1 MLTKVLERFVIRREQ
16 WDVPENDLG
25 RLSLLVDYRNN
36 LVRNRFLCRKNCI
49 IYEDRKEPIAYLSG
63 ILAHNEALKDA
74 RNHPDI
80 EELNSKI
87 DSELVLER
95 SCQFYNFDADN
106 NYCVHDQ
113 WNSLI
118 LACDHVFGT
127 PSLICGDCAG
137 VIASYRVKM
146 TEETALKLF
155 YWEEQHD
162 AIDDLS
168 VLCSEYESCADKEL
182 YNIHSKINTLG
193 LSVATSLSQELG
205 SDVRYLFDPGDKS
218 LSDCPRCSQP
228 LHKTVR
234 NSSYRECPSCR
245 IVVRQDE

>member
-1 MLTKVLERFVIRREQ
+1 MLTKALERFVIRREQ
-16 WDVPENDLG
+16 WNVPENDPG

-36 LVRNRFLCRKNCI
+36 LVRSRFLCRKNCI

-63 ILAHNEALKDA
+63 ILAHKEALKDA

-87 DSELVLER
+87 DSGLVLER
-95 SCQFYNFDADN
+95 SCQFYNFDADS

-118 LACDHVFGT
+118 LACDHVFGR

-146 TEETALKLF
+146 TEKTSFKLF

-168 VLCSEYESCADKEL
+168 ILCSEYESWADNEL
-182 YNIHSKINTLG
+182 HDIHSEINSLG
-193 LSVATSLSQELG
+193 LSLVASLSQELG
-205 SDVRYLFDPGDKS
+205 CEVKYLFDAGEQS
-218 LSDCPRCSQP
+218 LSNCPQCSQP
-228 LHKTVR
+228 LQKITR
-234 NSSYRECPSCR
+234 NKLYRECPSCL
-245 IVVRQDE
+245 IMVLQVE